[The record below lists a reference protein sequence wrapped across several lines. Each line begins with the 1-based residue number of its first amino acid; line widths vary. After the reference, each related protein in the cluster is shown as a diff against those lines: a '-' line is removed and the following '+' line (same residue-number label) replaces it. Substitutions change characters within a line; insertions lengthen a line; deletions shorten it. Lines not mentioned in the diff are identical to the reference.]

1 MSFSSNAI
9 QGLWAKGH
17 TPELYR
23 VILAVIASIRI
34 DKGSIDYFY
43 SLNLCEH
50 INNEHKHNT
59 IVDFLWQFFGARHP
73 LSFLT
78 RIKI

>member
-23 VILAVIASIRI
+23 VILAVIANIRI
-34 DKGSIDYFY
+34 DKGTIDYFY

-50 INNEHKHNT
+50 INNEDRLVHSSTYHSRF
-59 IVDFLWQFFGARHP
+59 VCGAV
-73 LSFLT
+73 SF
-78 RIKI
+78 